1 MTKMLLKQAIKEG
14 RLKVGMN
21 VRTNGD
27 DNQILP
33 IFVEGE
39 ISFIGIWKDRPKI
52 AITRS
57 DRQTGGGPGGSW
69 QITCDNESAEIEFD
83 EAESSKTLTSI
94 TTSITMTTTEN
105 ILSFFRN
112 MTASADEK
120 LLKEMG
126 IEDPIGTPT
135 ETGLRLCA
143 EILYKENRA
152 KVIEVAKS
160 MKEERE
166 AAKK

>member
-1 MTKMLLKQAIKEG
+1 MLLKQAIKEG
-14 RLKVGMN
+14 RLRVGMK
-21 VRTNGD
+21 VKTNGD
-27 DNQILP
+27 DTTTL
-33 IFVEGE
+33 VGCYYTGT
-39 ISFIGIWKDRPKI
+39 ISFIGSWQGRPKI
-52 AITRS
+52 ALIRVDGT
-57 DRQTGGGPGGSW
+57 TGGGPEGSW
-69 QITCDNESAEIEFD
+69 QITQDNEAAEIEFD
-83 EAESSKTLTSI
+83 EVESPKTLK
-94 TTSITMTTTEN
+94 SITMTTTEN

-152 KVIEVAKS
+152 KVIEIVKS
-160 MKEERE
+160 MKEEQD

>member
-1 MTKMLLKQAIKEG
+1 MLLKQAIKEG
-14 RLKVGMN
+14 RLKVGMM

-27 DNQILP
+27 DNDICEY
-33 IFVEGE
+33 FKGE
-39 ISFIGIWKDRPKI
+39 ISFFGPWKDARKI

-57 DRQTGGGPGGSW
+57 DGKTGGGPEGSW
-69 QITCDNESAEIEFD
+69 QIRQDNEAAEIEFD
-83 EAESSKTLTSI
+83 EVESPKTLK
-94 TTSITMTTTEN
+94 SITMTTTEN

-152 KVIEVAKS
+152 KVIEIVKS
-160 MKEERE
+160 MKEEQD